1 MLDRMADEVAAEV
14 SRLRVERDGLVADLA
29 AARQQAATAQAL
41 AARTTD
47 ERDRIEELE
56 QRLARAEG
64 AVALLTGPNV
74 RTVSLAGQEAA
85 PSAHARAFVD
95 PTGGRLVLYVYD
107 LPPPPPGKT
116 YQLWVILGGT
126 PVSAGTFGVEAD
138 GRAHYESQPAASF
151 GGEVTVAVTVE
162 PAGGVP
168 SPTGPMVLVGS

>member
-1 MLDRMADEVAAEV
+1 VLALGLGGRVWMLNQALETERRATAD
-14 SRLRVERDGLVADLA
+14 
-29 AARQQAATAQAL
+29 AQAL

-47 ERDRIEELE
+47 DAGRIEEL
-56 QRLARAEG
+56 QRRLARAEG
-64 AVALLTGPNV
+64 VLALLTGPDV

-85 PSAHARAFVD
+85 PGAHARAFVD
-95 PTGGRLVLYVYD
+95 PSGGRLVLYVYD

-151 GGEVTVAVTVE
+151 GGVVTVAVTVE